1 MKYDL
6 NKAFGKRLTDIRQN
20 MGLSQEEFAYQC
32 GIHRTYLGNLERGEK
47 SPTLNTIAK
56 IAENL
61 NMKITDFFKEDDE

>member
-1 MKYDL
+1 MKYDV

-61 NMKITDFFKEDDE
+61 NMKIKDFFKEDDE

>member
-1 MKYDL
+1 MKYDV